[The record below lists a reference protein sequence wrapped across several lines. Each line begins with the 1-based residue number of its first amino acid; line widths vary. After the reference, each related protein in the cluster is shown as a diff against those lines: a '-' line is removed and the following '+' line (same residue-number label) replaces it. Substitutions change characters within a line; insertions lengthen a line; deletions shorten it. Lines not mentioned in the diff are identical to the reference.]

1 MRLQVQ
7 QPAAQQPADAEEAA
21 HQFSTEQRTATL
33 DAASNYVAADQMD
46 TTAIDAVVL
55 QTARGVNSAH
65 LVVVMPCHGGIGGAV
80 SELNVLVVPAPKRIT
95 ISNPSSVTSAST
107 AAAKGLF
114 KTAGR
119 VLMHN

>member
-80 SELNVLVVPAPKRIT
+80 SELNVLVVPHR
-95 ISNPSSVTSAST
+95 SASQYPIHPPSRQPQPLRQK
-107 AAAKGLF
+107 ACSRPPG
-114 KTAGR
+114 
-119 VLMHN
+119 VC